1 MRDPMTYNAK
11 NRLYLLSLASVTCF
25 LLSIL
30 LYDLIVSGIVTFV
43 IYVPCGILMFAGCVL
58 SLSALETWAFPDA
71 YASKDTD
78 EEQVISNHYAIT
90 FYIVA
95 VAMILAAGFLLAWT
109 VARNLPIT
117 LESGIIAFALLV
129 AGSCVL
135 IGRQAT
141 K

>member
-11 NRLYLLSLASVTCF
+11 SRLYLLSLASATCF
-25 LLSIL
+25 LLATL
-30 LYDLIVSGIVTFV
+30 LYDLIVSGIFTSV
-43 IYVPCGILMFAGCVL
+43 IFVPCSILMFAGCVL
-58 SLSALETWAFPDA
+58 SLFALETWAFPDD
-71 YASKDTD
+71 YASKDTN
-78 EEQVISNHYAIT
+78 EEQVISNYYAIP

-109 VARNLPIT
+109 VTRSLPI
-117 LESGIIAFALLV
+117 LRESGIIAFALLV

>member
-58 SLSALETWAFPDA
+58 SLSALETWAFPGD

-135 IGRQAT
+135 IGRRAT

>member
-1 MRDPMTYNAK
+1 MTYNAK
-11 NRLYLLSLASVTCF
+11 RRLYLLGLASATCF
-25 LLSIL
+25 LLATL
-30 LYDLIVSGIVTFV
+30 LYDLIVSGIFTSVIFV
-43 IYVPCGILMFAGCVL
+43 LCGILMFAGCVL
-58 SLSALETWAFPDA
+58 SLYALETWAFPDD
-71 YASKDTD
+71 YASKDTN
-78 EEQVISNHYAIT
+78 EEQVISNYYAIT

-109 VARNLPIT
+109 VTRSLPIIR
-117 LESGIIAFALLV
+117 ESGIIAFALLV

>member
-11 NRLYLLSLASVTCF
+11 RRLYLLSLASATCF
-25 LLSIL
+25 LLATL
-30 LYDLIVSGIVTFV
+30 LYDLIVSGIFTSV
-43 IYVPCGILMFAGCVL
+43 IFVPCGILMFAGLVL
-58 SLSALETWAFPDA
+58 CLYALETWAFPDD
-71 YASKDTD
+71 YASKDTN
-78 EEQVISNHYAIT
+78 EEQVISNYYAIT

-109 VARNLPIT
+109 VTRSLPI
-117 LESGIIAFALLV
+117 LRESGIIAFALLV